1 MSRIRFILLSV
12 MAVVVMSAI
21 ASATASAHRYV
32 ECLKAEAGKGTYEE
46 SKCEKAKT
54 GGEWEKLEIA
64 NVKFTGTGGISKL
77 KSSLLK
83 AEILITCNKAVY
95 AGELE
100 TAGAGKGE
108 VTLEECSIGNGKEAF
123 LNCEVPNINFKLRG
137 ILVESAKSE
146 IEEEFKPASGT
157 TFVEL
162 VIKNKGE
169 KSCAEKGTFPVQG
182 TQICEFSSGKI
193 FNVTHEIACKPAGSH
208 LAFDGEVATFESDR
222 SIGTAS
228 NDAWAVE

>member
-1 MSRIRFILLSV
+1 MSRIRFILLSAV
-12 MAVVVMSAI
+12 AVVVMSAF

-46 SKCEKAKT
+46 SKCEKAKA
-54 GGEWEKLEIA
+54 GGEWEKFEIA
-64 NVKFTGTGGISKL
+64 DVKFTGTGGISKL

-83 AEILITCNKAVY
+83 AEIVITCNKAAY

-100 TAGAGKGE
+100 IAGAGKGE
-108 VTLEECSIGNGKEAF
+108 VTLEECSIGNGKEPF
-123 LNCEVPNINFKLRG
+123 SNCEVPNIKFSLVG
-137 ILVESAKSE
+137 ALVENAKSE
-146 IEEEFKPASGT
+146 IEEEFKPTSGT
-157 TFVEL
+157 TFVDL
-162 VIKNKGE
+162 AIRNKGE
-169 KSCAEKGTFPVQG
+169 KACAEKGTFPVKG
-182 TQICEFSSGKI
+182 TQMCEFSSGKI

-208 LAFDGEVATFESDR
+208 LSFDGEVATFESDR